1 MTERPS
7 EKNIEKSDP
16 MSSYP
21 DLTDHFLIAM
31 PQLQDPN
38 FSHALTYICE
48 HNASGALGI
57 IVNRPLHL
65 TLHDIL
71 QHLGLDAVPEEDT
84 QSTYDWVYA
93 GGPVQTDRG
102 FVLHSPGTAWES
114 SIAIS
119 DAISLSTSL
128 DILKA
133 IGRGEGPESFLVAL
147 GYAGWGAGQLE
158 KEVAQNA
165 WLTVPANPEIIF
177 HTPVE
182 QRWTTAA
189 MPLGIDLNLMSSS
202 VGHA

>member
-1 MTERPS
+1 MTETP
-7 EKNIEKSDP
+7 IEKKTDQKDP
-16 MSSYP
+16 LGEYP

-31 PQLQDPN
+31 PQLDDPN

-57 IVNRPLHL
+57 IVNRPLHI
-65 TLHDIL
+65 TLQDVL
-71 QHLGLDAVPEEDT
+71 QHLGLDAHPEEHS
-84 QSTYDWVYA
+84 QATYDWVYA

-102 FVLHSPGTAWES
+102 FVLHSPEASWDS

-119 DAISLSTSL
+119 ESICLSTSL

-133 IGRGEGPESFLVAL
+133 IGQGQGPRDFLVAL

-165 WLTVPANPEIIF
+165 WLTVPANPDIIF
-177 HTPVE
+177 HTPIE
-182 QRWTTAA
+182 QRCSAAA